1 MQIPTENPHTSTC
14 GGSQSR
20 MRRKSHHA
28 LKNNE
33 KSFCTFEFLEGR
45 QLFSAS
51 PVRTQASDIKI
62 EQIPWNGKIVSVVD
76 DSYYI
81 RMNQT
86 QTGRDALDYRHQAP
100 IIPKNWISKEIG
112 FGFYSLSA
120 PGTTIAQVQSWAKTA
135 RVAYAE
141 PNFVSTASALAFSG
155 TPNDPQF
162 SALWGLASIKAPLA
176 WQTTVG
182 SKSPVVAVLD
192 TGVDFTHPDLA
203 NNLWKNPREIPGD
216 NKDNDGNGYIDDIY
230 GWNVISQDKN
240 VLDTNGHG
248 THVSGTIGAVGNNA
262 IGVVGVNWSTQIM
275 TVNMNSIQGTGVL
288 GEMPQAFQYVIRQKQ
303 MGVNVVAINASF
315 GMPVFSQALFSMIE
329 IAGKLGITVICAAGN
344 NSTNTDL
351 IPNYPSGFD
360 LPNVISVAAID
371 QTNQLATFSNYGK
384 QTVDLAAPGVSILST
399 WPTQLPAP
407 TGGVVGYNTISGT
420 SMAAPH
426 VTGTVALLKSLLPS
440 ASVADIRDAIL
451 GSTRIVVGLNAAVAT
466 SGTLNASAAIARLL
480 APPVITVS
488 NNELIEGN
496 GSFNSLSFT
505 ITLSRATVSG
515 ARVNYQTAD
524 GTATVASGD
533 YMFTKGQALIQP
545 WQTSAVVRVMIKGDK
560 IYEQDE
566 YFSLGISS
574 PLGGTIGKSKGIGII
589 FNDDAYPMTTRAMA
603 SIASV
608 GGSAVGSSS
617 TSQPAVSSRVPQATS
632 GISAANRFINST
644 NATSLSIWSAVPMVD
659 FSVKKSVTSAGNR
672 LSNPLAVSS
681 ATWANSGIA
690 VPV

>member
-1 MQIPTENPHTSTC
+1 
-14 GGSQSR
+14 
-20 MRRKSHHA
+20 
-28 LKNNE
+28 
-33 KSFCTFEFLEGR
+33 
-45 QLFSAS
+45 
-51 PVRTQASDIKI
+51 
-62 EQIPWNGKIVSVVD
+62 
-76 DSYYI
+76 
-81 RMNQT
+81 
-86 QTGRDALDYRHQAP
+86 
-100 IIPKNWISKEIG
+100 
-112 FGFYSLSA
+112 
-120 PGTTIAQVQSWAKTA
+120 
-135 RVAYAE
+135 
-141 PNFVSTASALAFSG
+141 
-155 TPNDPQF
+155 
-162 SALWGLASIKAPLA
+162 
-176 WQTTVG
+176 
-182 SKSPVVAVLD
+182 
-192 TGVDFTHPDLA
+192 
-203 NNLWKNPREIPGD
+203 
-216 NKDNDGNGYIDDIY
+216 
-230 GWNVISQDKN
+230 
-240 VLDTNGHG
+240 
-248 THVSGTIGAVGNNA
+248 
-262 IGVVGVNWSTQIM
+262 M
-275 TVNMNSIQGTGVL
+275 TVNVNAGTL
-288 GEMPQAFQYVIRQKQ
+288 GYTMIPEAIQYVIRQKQ

-344 NSTNTDL
+344 ESTNTDI
-351 IPNYPSGFD
+351 IPNYPSGYD

-371 QTNQLATFSNYGK
+371 QTNQLATFENGKTSNYGK
-384 QTVDLAAPGVSILST
+384 QTVDLAAPGGSILST